1 MTDEP
6 IVSDGPGKPVVCGT
20 CGQTHQRCAA
30 HSRAS
35 GGGPCGRLAT
45 TGSRVCQVHGAAA
58 PQVRAAA
65 ARRVAAAE
73 LEKTLT
79 TYGQPREVNPIQ
91 AMVELLHYSAGH
103 VTYLREQIQAEDPG
117 ALIWGVADEVD
128 KGSGEFPGVDVRKA
142 AAPSVW
148 LQRYD
153 VERRLMLDV
162 SRDLAKLGIEWEDR
176 EAIRRQGAALARV
189 VRETA
194 RLLGHDP
201 NDAAV
206 GRAFSSALRAVL
218 GAGVDVDRVLEGR
231 LA

>member
-1 MTDEP
+1 MIMGGAAEGTMTPRAKPTGRDKP
-6 IVSDGPGKPVVCGT
+6 LCGGPKRQSEGT
-20 CGQTHQRCAA
+20 CTRPAGWGTPHVGIGRCKLHGGSTRTH
-30 HSRAS
+30 
-35 GGGPCGRLAT
+35 
-45 TGSRVCQVHGAAA
+45 
-58 PQVRAAA
+58 
-65 ARRVAAAE
+65 VAAAQKIQMNE
-73 LEKTLT
+73 RLS
-79 TYGQPREVNPIQ
+79 TYGRPREINPIQ
-91 AMVELLHYSAGH
+91 AMVELLHYAAGH
-103 VTYLREQIQAEDPG
+103 VTQLREQIE
-117 ALIWGVADEVD
+117 ALTPEALVWGIADEID

-148 LQRYD
+148 LARYD

-176 EAIRRQGAALARV
+176 EAIRRQGAVLARV
-189 VRETA
+189 AREMA

-206 GRAFSSALRAVL
+206 GRAFTSALRVVL